1 MSQYNWRTII
11 KDKLKSKVISNS
23 FWAVGS
29 NLLQNIFFSLF
40 FVIVARKYNATDFS
54 SYILANTL
62 YGLVLAFSSLGLG
75 QWFVRRLLKEVNKE
89 IIIHQFFKLQFIIGC
104 IFYLLNLFLA
114 FVIYKDHLLRQL
126 SILIGINVIFDN
138 IIYVIKHINIAQMD
152 QKKTFIIQTIESFI
166 KLLVGIAIL
175 FFPFSII
182 SLSLVIISLRFL
194 TLNAFLNIGTS
205 FPINLRFLFNVKI
218 DLVTFKEV
226 VLNNWPFIVI
236 GSISILYWK
245 MGNIFISTFLTLKDV
260 AHYEI
265 SYKLFSIAEVIPV
278 IVSTSIFPVLL
289 KKMNDNKNDGIL
301 FYKKL
306 YLSYGIY
313 GLFVFTFIYS
323 FSDQLIPW
331 MFGGQY
337 ALTARYCKEM
347 FLTMLIFPTA
357 ILQANMLVALN
368 NEKTDMWLNLLS
380 LILNILFTIVG
391 LFYLKEITVINVSI
405 LLSFLCFHLLQ
416 DYVLIRK
423 KMTTTRD
430 AMRFYLIISFA
441 LIFYYILTLYISLFY
456 TFILF
461 WTLFFLFFWFYF
473 EDNIK
478 KQLKVVVQ

>member
-1 MSQYNWRTII
+1 MSQYNWLSFI
-11 KDKLKSKVISNS
+11 KKKLKSKAISNS

-75 QWFVRRLLKEVNKE
+75 QWFVRRLLKEVDKE

-104 IFYLLNLFLA
+104 LFYTVNLILA

-126 SILIGINVIFDN
+126 SVLIGVNVIFDN

-152 QKKTFIIQTIESFI
+152 QKKTFVIQTIESFI
-166 KLLVGIAIL
+166 KLIVGIAIL

-182 SLSLVIISLRFL
+182 HLSLVIIALRFL

-205 FPINLRFLFNVKI
+205 FPINFRYLLKVKV
-218 DLVTFKEV
+218 DLSTFKEV

-236 GSISILYWK
+236 GSISVLYWK

-289 KKMNDNKNDGIL
+289 KKMNDNKNEGMR
-301 FYKKL
+301 FYKQL
-306 YLSYGIY
+306 YISYGIY

-347 FLTMLIFPTA
+347 FLTMLVFPTA

-368 NEKTDMWLNLLS
+368 YEKTDMWLNLLS
-380 LILNILFTIVG
+380 LILNILFTLVG
-391 LFYLKEITVINVSI
+391 LFYLKEVTVINLSI
-405 LLSFLCFHLLQ
+405 LFSFLCFHLFQ
-416 DYVLIRK
+416 DYILIRK
-423 KMTTTRD
+423 KMTTTRE
-430 AMRFYLIISFA
+430 AIRFYMAISIA
-441 LIFYYILTLYISLFY
+441 LIFYYMLSLYISLLY
-456 TFILF
+456 TFVLF
-461 WTLFFLFFWFYF
+461 WALLFLFAWLYF

-478 KQLKVVVQ
+478 KQFKVAVQ

>member
-1 MSQYNWRTII
+1 MSQYNWLSYI
-11 KDKLKSKVISNS
+11 KNKLKSKAISNS

-75 QWFVRRLLKEVNKE
+75 QWFVRRLLQEVDKE

-104 IFYLLNLFLA
+104 LFYTVNLILA

-126 SILIGINVIFDN
+126 SILIGVNVIFDN
-138 IIYVIKHINIAQMD
+138 IIYVIKHINMAQMD
-152 QKKTFIIQTIESFI
+152 QKNTFIIQTIESFI
-166 KLLVGIAIL
+166 KLIVGIAIL
-175 FFPFSII
+175 FFPISII
-182 SLSLVIISLRFL
+182 HLSLVIIALRFL

-205 FPINLRFLFNVKI
+205 FPINFRYLLKVKI
-218 DLVTFKEV
+218 DLSTFKEV

-236 GSISILYWK
+236 GSISVLYWK

-289 KKMNDNKNDGIL
+289 KKMNHNKIEGIR

-306 YLSYGIY
+306 YFSYGIY

-337 ALTARYCKEM
+337 TLTARYCKEM
-347 FLTMLIFPTA
+347 FLTMLVFPTA
-357 ILQANMLVALN
+357 LLQANMLVALN
-368 NEKTDMWLNLLS
+368 YEKTDMWLNLLS
-380 LILNILFTIVG
+380 LILNIFFTVVG
-391 LFYLKEITVINVSI
+391 LFYLKEVTVINLSI
-405 LLSFLCFHLLQ
+405 LSSFLCFHLFQ
-416 DYVLIRK
+416 DYILIKK
-423 KMTTTRD
+423 KMTTTKETL
-430 AMRFYLIISFA
+430 RFYWVITFL
-441 LIFYYILTLYISLFY
+441 LIFYYILSLYISLLYAFVL
-456 TFILF
+456 FWAILF
-461 WTLFFLFFWFYF
+461 LVGWFYF